1 MTTENYTS
9 IARPYAMAAFEYALA
24 KKALPA
30 WEEFLQM
37 AAVIAEDPQMVRLMA
52 SPKVNK
58 AQRADFF
65 CELLKSQLDD
75 EKKNFIYLLSEH
87 NRFAVLPEIAKQYQL
102 HRAEHE
108 KKATV
113 SVTSAVA
120 LDAQQ
125 RTKLVQQLTKRLQL
139 EVTLNCTVDPTLL
152 GGAIIRVGDRVID
165 GSVRGKLHRMIEF
178 I

>member
-30 WEEFLQM
+30 WEELLQT
-37 AAVIAEDPQMVRLMA
+37 AAIVAEDPLMVRIMA
-52 SPKVNK
+52 SPEVSTV
-58 AQRADFF
+58 QLADLF
-65 CELLKSQLDD
+65 CDVLKSELDD
-75 EKKNFIYLLSEH
+75 EKKNFIRLLSEH
-87 NRFAVLPEIAKQYQL
+87 KRFAVLPEITQQFKQ
-102 HRAEHE
+102 HRAEYE

-120 LDAQQ
+120 LDAEQKA
-125 RTKLVQQLTKRLQL
+125 KLVQTLTKRLQL
-139 EVTLNCTVDPTLL
+139 EVALNCTVDSDLL
-152 GGAIIRVGDRVID
+152 GGAVIRVGDRVID